1 MEIYKLQNTQFE
13 KYTNSHTADIA
24 ETITACE
31 LRKSTFTFR
40 RMEPTF
46 FN

>member
-1 MEIYKLQNTQFE
+1 MEINNVQNTQFE
-13 KYTNSHTADIA
+13 KYTNSHTADIT

-31 LRKSTFTFR
+31 LIKSSFTFR
-40 RMEPTF
+40 RLNQII